1 MSFSR
6 ARLAPRLVLAFG
18 LVCLV
23 LAMASAIG
31 IWRLVELRDL
41 ADDLGGHSAE
51 RALLARELQ
60 AIVVLS
66 AARAETLLE
75 LGENPAFVS
84 RIDADR
90 KATSAR
96 SEVVRQRLEA
106 LAEDDGSRRLFAVID
121 EKGKAFRTARD
132 SLVARRKAGE
142 TLPPDAVGG
151 TLRPAADAYAQS
163 VEKLAEYQ
171 RQRVAEDRAE
181 ALHSANTGVALL
193 VAGSV
198 LGLLLSLLSGWLLA
212 RSILRPLAL
221 ASGMAGQIAE
231 GDLTSRLPP
240 ARPGSRDEVQAMLTD
255 LGGMQSR
262 LVALVGDLRNAATS
276 VAGASSEIAAGNN
289 DLASRTEQTAS
300 NLEEVAASMEE
311 LLATVRQT
319 ADASRQANGL
329 AESAG
334 GVAQSGQAAVAKVV
348 STMEAIAVSSRRISE
363 ITGVID
369 SIAFQTNI
377 LALNAAVEAA
387 RAGEQGR
394 GFAVVAAEVR
404 NLAQRSATA
413 AKEIGGLISDSVR
426 QVGEGTQLAQAAGV
440 TMGEIVASVSRV
452 TSIIGEITVA
462 TSEQSTGLGQ
472 VSEAVTQLDQ
482 MTQQNAALVEESSA
496 AAEGLKVQAQ
506 QLSALVGT
514 FRLPSSSLSS
524 SSSLS
529 AGEYLSL
536 R

>member
-1 MSFSR
+1 MSLSR

-23 LAMASAIG
+23 MALASAVG
-31 IWRLVELRDL
+31 VWRLVELRGL
-41 ADDLGGHSAE
+41 ADDLGGDSSE
-51 RALLARELQ
+51 RALMARELQ
-60 AIVVLS
+60 AIVVIS
-66 AARAETLLE
+66 ASRAETLLE
-75 LGENPAFVS
+75 LGDNPAYVS

-96 SEVVRQRLEA
+96 SEVVRKRLEA
-106 LAEDDGSRRLFAVID
+106 LAEDDGSKRLFAVID
-121 EKGKAFRTARD
+121 EKGNAFRSARD
-132 SLVARRKAGE
+132 GLVKRRKAGE
-142 TLPPDAVGG
+142 TLPPDAVAG
-151 TLRPAADAYAQS
+151 TLRPAAEAYAKS
-163 VEKLAEYQ
+163 VEDLAEYQ

-181 ALHSANTGVALL
+181 AIHSADTGVMLL
-193 VAGSV
+193 VGGSV
-198 LGLLLSLLSGWLLA
+198 LGLLLSVLSGWLLT
-212 RSILRPLAL
+212 RSIVGPLSL
-221 ASGMAGQIAE
+221 ASGVAGQIAQ
-231 GDLTSRLPP
+231 GDLTSSLPP
-240 ARPGSRDEVQAMLTD
+240 ARPGSRDEVQALLAD

-262 LVALVGDLRNAATS
+262 LVALVRDLRNSATS

-319 ADASRQANGL
+319 ADASRQANSL

-348 STMEAIAVSSRRISE
+348 STMEGIAVSSRRISE

-404 NLAQRSATA
+404 TLAQRSATA

-440 TMGEIVASVSRV
+440 TMGEIVASVARV
-452 TSIIGEITVA
+452 TSIISEITVA

-472 VSEAVTQLDQ
+472 VSEAVTNLDQ

-496 AAEGLKVQAQ
+496 AAEGLKAQAQ
-506 QLSALVGT
+506 ALSSLVGT
-514 FRLPSSSLSS
+514 FRLPGGGDAISSD
-524 SSSLS
+524 
-529 AGEYLSL
+529 YLAL

>member
-23 LAMASAIG
+23 MALASAVG
-31 IWRLVELRDL
+31 VWRLVELHGL
-41 ADDLGGHSAE
+41 ADDLGGNSAE

-60 AIVVLS
+60 AIVVIS
-66 AARAETLLE
+66 ASRAETLLE
-75 LGENPAFVS
+75 LGDNPGYVARV
-84 RIDADR
+84 DADR
-90 KATSAR
+90 KATSVR
-96 SEVVRQRLEA
+96 SEVVRKRLES
-106 LAEDDGSRRLFAVID
+106 LASDDQSKKLFAAID
-121 EKGKAFRTARD
+121 AAGNSFRGVRD
-132 SLVARRKAGE
+132 GLVKRRKDGE

-151 TLRPAADAYAQS
+151 TLRPAAVAYARS
-163 VEKLAEYQ
+163 VEDLAEHE
-171 RQRVAEDRAE
+171 RQRVVEARAE
-181 ALHSANTGVALL
+181 AAASARIGVSLL
-193 VAGSV
+193 FGGAA
-198 LGLLLSLLSGWLLA
+198 LGLLLSVLCAWLLA
-212 RSILRPLAL
+212 RSILRPLSL
-221 ASGMAGQIAE
+221 ASGLAGHIAQ
-231 GDLTSRLPP
+231 GDLTSTLPP
-240 ARPGSRDEVQAMLTD
+240 IQAGSRDEVHAMLAE

-262 LVALVGDLRNAATS
+262 LVSLVGDLRGAATS

-289 DLASRTEQTAS
+289 DLAARTEQTAS

-319 ADASRQANGL
+319 ADASRQASGL

-334 GVAQSGQAAVAKVV
+334 GVARTGQQAVAKVV
-348 STMEAIAVSSRRISE
+348 STMEGIATASRRISE

-413 AKEIGGLISDSVR
+413 AKEIGGLISDSVQR
-426 QVGEGTQLAQAAGV
+426 VGEGTKLAQDAGV
-440 TMGEIVASVSRV
+440 TMGQIVDSVARV
-452 TSIIGEITVA
+452 TSIISEITVA

-472 VSEAVTQLDQ
+472 VSEAVINLDQ
-482 MTQQNAALVEESSA
+482 MTQQNAALVEQSSA
-496 AAEGLKVQAQ
+496 AAEGLRAQAQ
-506 QLSALVGT
+506 QLSQLVGT
-514 FRLPSSSLSS
+514 FRLP
-524 SSSLS
+524 
-529 AGEYLSL
+529 AGSHGDLVAL
-536 R
+536 H